1 MVRIFFILL
10 LLIGSWTSL
19 YAQWTASGG
28 PVQGVQVWDMASSG
42 TTVFAATNLGAFVST
57 SNGQSW
63 SAINTGLPSDVNL
76 RSIAAS
82 GTTLYAGTQIGTVFT
97 STSSG
102 QSWTSMSTGLPA
114 SAVRSLFI
122 GSNFLLAG
130 TEAGIFRSTNNGQT
144 WTATTG
150 LPTGTQTTRLYQ
162 FGTTLLAATNNG
174 IYASSDNGVTWAIPA
189 TGGSGIASNSIGSI
203 TGGIIQIG
211 SDLFTHTSNGYY
223 RSTNNGQSWTT
234 VSTTGLNAT
243 ADALTLVGTTPT
255 VGTRG
260 GRTVFTLS
268 GTTWIPASGLPV
280 DGAVLSLLVV
290 GSCVFA
296 GLNGHGIFI
305 SENNGTSFRES
316 NRGFPSLAEVTALT
330 TVGDALYAALEG
342 IAVGRNSGGVYA
354 SLNTGASWS
363 ILGTSPNAS
372 LLTGLFSLAVRG
384 RVMLA
389 GDGGGVWRS
398 ADLGETWAR
407 ANTGIP
413 AVVNNDDFNAM
424 VFVGDNHVVAA
435 TGNGFLFSRDAG
447 QSWNVPTTGNPTVSA
462 RALLVLANGRVLG
475 ATSSGVFR
483 SADTGR
489 TWTATTL
496 TQSTWSLIAI
506 GNRIF
511 AGLDLGDV
519 RTTTDE
525 GATWTGG
532 RIPNVSS
539 TVRALATSGSV
550 LFAAASE
557 GVFASTNNGSTWTN
571 ASTGLP
577 TIIPLA
583 MVATSSALFIGGR
596 GSSDRGIG
604 VWQRPLIQLSTRESR
619 PERPTAFMLEQ
630 NYPNPFNPTT
640 VIEYELP
647 TSSQVSLKIFDV
659 LGREVATLVSARQE
673 AGRYAA
679 SFNASGLTSGMYF
692 YQLQAGTFVQTKK
705 MLLIK

>member
-1 MVRIFFILL
+1 MKRISLWLL
-10 LLIGSWTSL
+10 LLFSAHSIH
-19 YAQWTASGG
+19 AQWTASGG
-28 PVQGVQVWDMASSG
+28 PVQGVQVWDMTSSG
-42 TTVFAATNLGAFVST
+42 TAVFAATNLGAFVST
-57 SNGQSW
+57 NNGQTW

-76 RSIAAS
+76 RSIVAS
-82 GTTLYAGTQIGTVFT
+82 GSTLYAGAQTGTAFT
-97 STSSG
+97 STNGG
-102 QSWTSMSTGLPA
+102 QSWTSVSTGLPA
-114 SAVRSLFI
+114 SAIRVLFI

-144 WTATTG
+144 WTGTTG

-162 FGTTLLAATNNG
+162 FGTALLAATNNG
-174 IYASSDNGVTWAIPA
+174 IYASSDNGATWAIPA

-223 RSTNNGQSWTT
+223 RSANNGQSWTS

-243 ADALTLVGTTPT
+243 ADAITLVGTTPI

-268 GTTWIPASGLPV
+268 GTTWIPASGLPA

-290 GSCVFA
+290 GSRVFA

-305 SENNGTSFRES
+305 SENNGSTFRES
-316 NRGFPSLAEVTALT
+316 NQGFPSLAEVTALT

-354 SLNTGASWS
+354 SSNNGASWS
-363 ILGTSPNAS
+363 LLGTSPNTNV
-372 LLTGLFSLAVRG
+372 LTGLFSLAVRG

-413 AVVNNDDFNAM
+413 AVVNNDDFKGM

-447 QSWNVPTTGNPTVSA
+447 QSWNVPATGNPTVDA

-475 ATSSGVFR
+475 ATSNGVFR

-496 TQSTWSLIAI
+496 TLSTWSLMAI

-519 RTTTDE
+519 RTSTDE

-532 RIPNVSS
+532 RILNVSS

-577 TIIPLA
+577 TITPLA
-583 MVATSSALFIGGR
+583 MVATNTALFIGGR

-604 VWQRPLIQLSTRESR
+604 VWQRPLIQLSTRDIVG
-619 PERPTAFMLEQ
+619 ERPTDFKLDQ
-630 NYPNPFNPTT
+630 NYPNPFNPSTIINYQLPIASDVKL
-640 VIEYELP
+640 VIY
-647 TSSQVSLKIFDV
+647 DM
-659 LGREVATLVSARQE
+659 LGRELQTLVNTRQA
-673 AGRYAA
+673 AGRYQAQFNAA
-679 SFNASGLTSGMYF
+679 SLSSGVYF
-692 YQLQAGTFVQTKK
+692 YRLSAGTFIETKK
-705 MLLIK
+705 MMLVK